1 MPREKTVIIG
11 AGMGGLAAAL
21 SLASRGE
28 EVLVLERA
36 AAPGGKMR
44 RLDVAGHMIDGGP
57 TVLTMRWVFEE
68 IFAGAGATL
77 SDHLTLEPLDVLARH
92 GWSESER
99 LDLHADLAASAN
111 AIGDFSGAD
120 EAKRFL
126 AFSAEARRIYET
138 LEKPFIR
145 SQRPN
150 PLTLATANGLSGMM
164 RMARINPFETMWKG
178 LGRHF
183 RDQRLR
189 QLFGRYATYCGS
201 SPFLAPATLML
212 VAHVEQ
218 AGVWTVK
225 GGMHELA
232 LALAELAKRKGVG
245 IRFGEEVKD
254 IRTQGGRVSAV
265 RTAREE
271 FPCDAVIVNADANAV
286 ASGLLGQEVRHAVA
300 PVPPPKRSLAAITW
314 AASVETSGFPLARHN
329 VFFSRDYSQ
338 EFRELTNG
346 YPSEPTVYICAQ
358 DREGHQGGPERL
370 LILVNSPANGDH
382 APESRDKVER
392 AMRAK
397 LERCGLDVKWNG
409 GAMVVTDPQRF
420 GALFPATGGAL
431 YGRASHGWMASFQR
445 PGARTAIPGL
455 YLAGGSVHPGPGVPM
470 AALSGL
476 LAAESLLASRASTR
490 PFQRAATVGGIS
502 TA

>member
-1 MPREKTVIIG
+1 MARDRIVVVG
-11 AGMGGLAAAL
+11 AGIGGLSAAL
-21 SLASRGE
+21 LLASRGE

-44 RLDVAGHMIDGGP
+44 RLDVNGQMIDGGP
-57 TVLTMRWVFEE
+57 TVLTMRWVFEQLFAE
-68 IFAGAGATL
+68 AGASL
-77 SDHLTLEPLDVLARH
+77 SDHLTLEPLAILARH
-92 GWSESER
+92 GWNETER
-99 LDLHADLAASAN
+99 LDLHADLKASAD
-111 AIGDFSGAD
+111 AIGAFSGAE
-120 EAKRFL
+120 EARRFL

-138 LEKPFIR
+138 LEGPFIR

-150 PLTLATANGLSGMM
+150 PLTLATANGLKGMG
-164 RMARINPFETMWKG
+164 RMARINPFETMWRG

-183 RDQRLR
+183 RDPRLR

-232 LALAELAKRKGVG
+232 LALASLARAKGAE
-245 IRFGEEVKD
+245 IRYGEEVTA
-254 IRTQGGRVSAV
+254 IETAGGRVSAV

-271 FPCDAVIVNADANAV
+271 FACSAAIVNADASAV
-286 ASGLLGQEVRHAVA
+286 GAGLFGAGAKRASP
-300 PVPPPKRSLAAITW
+300 PVLPAKRSLSAITW
-314 AASVETSGFPLARHN
+314 AVSAKTAGFPLSRHN
-329 VFFSRDYSQ
+329 VFFSRDYTQ
-338 EFRELTNG
+338 EFRELTKG
-346 YPSEPTVYICAQ
+346 YPSEPTVYVCAQ
-358 DREGHQGGPERL
+358 DREGHARGPERL
-370 LILVNSPANGDH
+370 LMLVNSPANGDH
-382 APESRDKVER
+382 APQDRAAVEA
-392 AMRAK
+392 AMRRK
-397 LERCGLDVKWNG
+397 LQDCGLVVDWG
-409 GAMVVTDPQRF
+409 GASAVVTDPEGF

-445 PGARTAIPGL
+445 PGAATAVPGL

-470 AALSGL
+470 AALSGRL
-476 LAAESLLASRASTR
+476 SAESLLASRASMPKFR
-490 PFQRAATVGGIS
+490 PVATVGGIS